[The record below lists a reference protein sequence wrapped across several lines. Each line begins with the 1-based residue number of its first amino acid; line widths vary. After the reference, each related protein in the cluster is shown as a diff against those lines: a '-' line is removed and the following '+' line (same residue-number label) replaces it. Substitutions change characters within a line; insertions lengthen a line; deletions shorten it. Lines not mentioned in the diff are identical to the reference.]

1 MGVELAG
8 EVGVRDGGVVGR
20 EVVALVAEGADPDL
34 GGEVD
39 PGEGVE
45 DGGAGLAA
53 ERRVGERGDVGVGAE
68 GGDAGGK
75 RDHALAGLDLR
86 ARPHVPAHADAVDAL
101 PLLNGALLI
110 AKLQVLHLHCNSI
123 DSVLDSHAH
132 MMHSGP

>member
-86 ARPHVPAHADAVDAL
+86 ARPHVPAHADAVDAF
-101 PLLNGALLI
+101 GIHAR
-110 AKLQVLHLHCNSI
+110 HLRRHGLRFRIPYI
-123 DSVLDSHAH
+123 DRMGSK
-132 MMHSGP
+132 